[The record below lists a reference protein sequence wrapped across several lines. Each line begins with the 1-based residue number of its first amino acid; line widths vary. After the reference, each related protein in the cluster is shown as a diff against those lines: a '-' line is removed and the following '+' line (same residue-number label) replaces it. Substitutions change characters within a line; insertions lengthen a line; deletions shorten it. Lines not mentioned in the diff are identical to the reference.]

1 MSGAKQSLS
10 ESLSKFEEAMARQA
24 SNRLT
29 QRKSNTKQSLSE
41 NLSKL
46 EKEMARQ
53 ASNRLAQRKSNT
65 VRTPQTTAQSKP
77 NTKSN
82 ATSPQKRK
90 LRTPEEAML
99 ERKGVRRTPHAFL
112 RKQDVLRS
120 HQELSRRRPAFNRS
134 LYGTS
139 EHIDA
144 IIRTGR
150 FRRTTRNGIAK
161 ILEEIKNNA
170 KMAQIYLNVPPPPPP
185 PKRPRR
191 PRKKFHEGGLVRTT
205 GEYKLLK
212 GEIVISRGQRKNM
225 THGQIVKLIA
235 NYVKK

>member
-10 ESLSKFEEAMARQA
+10 ESLSKFEEAVARQV
-24 SNRLT
+24 
-29 QRKSNTKQSLSE
+29 
-41 NLSKL
+41 
-46 EKEMARQ
+46 
-53 ASNRLAQRKSNT
+53 SNRLAQRKSNT
-65 VRTPQTTAQSKP
+65 MRTPQTTAQSKP

-82 ATSPQKRK
+82 ATSPQKKKRK
-90 LRTPEEAML
+90 THEESML

-112 RKQDVLRS
+112 RKEAVLKT
-120 HQELSRRRPAFNRS
+120 HQEVSKIRPAFNRS
-134 LYGTS
+134 LYGTNK
-139 EHIDA
+139 HIDA
-144 IIRTGR
+144 IVGTGKFYGIQR
-150 FRRTTRNGIAK
+150 KGIAK

-185 PKRPRR
+185 PKK

>member
-10 ESLSKFEEAMARQA
+10 ESLSKFEEAMARQV
-24 SNRLT
+24 SNRLA

-46 EKEMARQ
+46 EKAMARQ

-82 ATSPQKRK
+82 ATSPQKKRR
-90 LRTPEEAML
+90 RTHEESIL
-99 ERKGVRRTPHAFL
+99 EKKGVRRTPHAFS
-112 RKQDVLRS
+112 RKEAVLRS
-120 HQELSRRRPAFNRS
+120 HQEVSRKRPAFNRT
-134 LYGTS
+134 LYGTN

-144 IIRTGR
+144 IVGTGR
-150 FRRTTRNGIAK
+150 FRGIKRNGIAK
-161 ILEEIKNNA
+161 ILEEMKNNA

-191 PRKKFHEGGLVRTT
+191 RTKFHEGGLVRTT